1 MAFKAPPEAGN
12 GLERLQR
19 PLGQQELHLKNCHNQ
34 HPGAMNIIC
43 GLTLVSRHPIDEG
56 LMKCSLQEF
65 QHMFPHLTSR
75 LQVQGGPGPSPH
87 EESTTIFRPMEC
99 PLLPLDTLFTCHDM
113 LHAPFDEESGPLWRV
128 QHITEATMD
137 AANLGWGPELAAI
150 MEDEADSGTRWRYF
164 LRYMQGK
171 VNQRN
176 IEPFD
181 ATEEGFRN
189 FILFTFHPS
198 VTDTVGVFHMLRQFL
213 VILDSILVLDGN
225 TAPPPDVGV
234 AHSAT
239 LPPPIDPFLSP
250 SYSLREWATPSIS
263 SLRDY
268 IYPRKSPLE
277 CWGNNSEEKRHLPQD
292 NVQVLRGWL
301 SETETRELLAIMD
314 EDDSSLHG
322 TFLCLLCL
330 PHLTG
335 QQRSRR
341 CKHLLDSILSFF

>member
-1 MAFKAPPEAGN
+1 MAFKAPPECDKG
-12 GLERLQR
+12 GPERLQR
-19 PLGQQELHLKNCHNQ
+19 RLGQQELHFKNCSS
-34 HPGAMNIIC
+34 PGAMNIIC
-43 GLTLVSRHPIDEG
+43 GLTLVTRHQIDEG

-75 LQVQGGPGPSPH
+75 LKVQAGATPH
-87 EESTTIFRPMEC
+87 EEPSTLFSPMEC
-99 PLLPLDTLFTCHDM
+99 PLLPLDTLFTCRDM
-113 LHAPFDEESGPLWRV
+113 LHAPFDEEQGPLWRV
-128 QHITEATMD
+128 QHITEATME
-137 AANLGWGPELAAI
+137 AAKLGLGPELAAI
-150 MEDEADSGTRWRYF
+150 VEDDADSATRWRYF
-164 LRYMQGK
+164 LRYMQGR

-234 AHSAT
+234 VAQNA
-239 LPPPIDPFLSP
+239 LPPPIDPFLSSQ
-250 SYSLREWATPSIS
+250 SYSLREWATPSIT

-277 CWGNNSEEKRHLPQD
+277 CWGNSEEQRSED
-292 NVQVLRGWL
+292 GVQVLRGWL

-322 TFLCLLCL
+322 M
-330 PHLTG
+330 HSG
-335 QQRSRR
+335 QWLKIS
-341 CKHLLDSILSFF
+341 

>member
-1 MAFKAPPEAGN
+1 
-12 GLERLQR
+12 
-19 PLGQQELHLKNCHNQ
+19 
-34 HPGAMNIIC
+34 
-43 GLTLVSRHPIDEG
+43 
-56 LMKCSLQEF
+56 
-65 QHMFPHLTSR
+65 
-75 LQVQGGPGPSPH
+75 
-87 EESTTIFRPMEC
+87 MEC

-150 MEDEADSGTRWRYF
+150 VEDEADIDTRWRYF

-234 AHSAT
+234 ALNMT

-250 SYSLREWATPSIS
+250 SYSLREWATPSIT

-277 CWGNNSEEKRHLPQD
+277 RWAAGNPEENKHHPQD

-322 TFLCLLCL
+322 TIFFNVLLNLDFEIFCRKKFVKMKGVLCCVA
-330 PHLTG
+330 
-335 QQRSRR
+335 
-341 CKHLLDSILSFF
+341 